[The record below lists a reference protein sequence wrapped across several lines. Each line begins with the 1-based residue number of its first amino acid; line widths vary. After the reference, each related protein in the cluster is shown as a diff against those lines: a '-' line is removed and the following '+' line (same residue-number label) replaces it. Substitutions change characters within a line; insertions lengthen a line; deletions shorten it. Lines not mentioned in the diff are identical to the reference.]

1 MSLKALKKGNSSLRV
16 WSVQALAAG
25 QNMLSDAIDIRS
37 IDGYMAAG
45 WTITGTGT
53 VRFEIL
59 SSFDASKFLD
69 LSANIAD
76 GQLATSGPDGDGK
89 NGASIVTVP
98 APFIKIRA
106 TETGG
111 ANAVAITFYL
121 YGN

>member
-1 MSLKALKKGNSSLRV
+1 MSLKHVKKGIGAVRV
-16 WSVQALAAG
+16 WSLEALAAG
-25 QNMLSDAIDIRS
+25 QNMLSDPIDIRS
-37 IDGYMAAG
+37 IDGYLAAG

-53 VRFEIL
+53 ARFEIL
-59 SSFDASKFLD
+59 SSFDGTSFLD

-76 GQLATSGPDGDGK
+76 GQTATTGPDANGK
-89 NGASIVTVP
+89 NGSSIVTVP

-111 ANAVAITFYL
+111 ANAVTITFHL